1 MLNTM
6 FYCVLQLRRARDK
19 EAALQA
25 LLGEKE
31 NQLQVVYFTPELT
44 ALSLFL
50 CLFVC
55 LFVCS
60 VRLCV

>member
-1 MLNTM
+1 MLCTM

-44 ALSLFL
+44 ALLV

-55 LFVCS
+55 LFG
-60 VRLCV
+60 

>member
-44 ALSLFL
+44 ALSLFVF
-50 CLFVC
+50 LFVC
-55 LFVCS
+55 LFV
-60 VRLCV
+60 